1 MVLIVLIVLGGGGYY
16 GYQKF
21 FPKTAATRYVTAK
34 VERGALITSLSGTG
48 QVSASS
54 QVDLKTK
61 TSGEV
66 FYVGATVGQEVK
78 NGALLISLNA
88 KDALK
93 SVRDAEANLESAK
106 LSLEKL
112 NQPTDALTILQAENS
127 LTQAKESKQTTEENL
142 KKDYDDGF
150 NTVANVFLDLPT
162 IVSGLNSMLLGNNF
176 ESNQANVD
184 WYANFG
190 LQFNSSNYDKITNY
204 RNGVLKSYNTAKAI
218 YDKSFDDYKN
228 SSRLSSESE
237 IEALILETYDMVK
250 SVANA
255 VKDTNNYIDF
265 IQGVIEQSNYHG
277 TMPAVMTAHQ
287 SSLDSYTGE
296 TNSHLLNLLSI
307 KQSIESAKTGL
318 ISADRTIAEKIGS
331 LANLTAGADALDIKS
346 QELSIKQKENALQD
360 VREKLADYSVRAPF
374 GGVIAGFTAKKGDSL
389 SSGASIGTLI
399 TKQKIATIS
408 LNEVDV
414 AKVKAGQKVTLTFDA
429 VDDLSITGEVV
440 EVDTLGT
447 TSQGVVSYNV
457 KIGFDVQDE
466 RIRPGMS
473 VSASIIL
480 DSKPDVLL
488 ISSSA
493 VKTQNGE
500 SYVEVL
506 VNGAPEKETV
516 VTGSSNDTMTEVV
529 SGLEEGEEV
538 ITQKITASASTA
550 SASQSAGNSA
560 SRNQSPGAGGDMFRM
575 MH

>member
-1 MVLIVLIVLGGGGYY
+1 MAVLIILIILGGGGYY
-16 GYQKF
+16 GYQKLF
-21 FPKTAATRYVTAK
+21 AKSVATRYVTAK

-66 FYVGATVGQEVK
+66 LYVGAMVGQEVK
-78 NGALLISLNA
+78 NGALLVSLNA

-112 NQPTDALTILQAENS
+112 NQPTDALTILQSENS
-127 LTQAKESKQTTEENL
+127 LTQAKESKQASEDGL

-176 ESNQANVD
+176 ESNQANID

-190 LQFNSSNYDKITNY
+190 LQFNSANYDKIINY
-204 RNGVLKSYNTAKAI
+204 RNGVLKSYNTAKAE

-228 SSRLSSESE
+228 ASRLSSTSTIES
-237 IEALILETYDMVK
+237 LILETYDMVK

-265 IQGVIEQSNYHG
+265 IQGVIEQYNYRG
-277 TMPAVMTAHQ
+277 TTPTTMTTHQ
-287 SSLDSYTGE
+287 SLLDSYTGQ
-296 TNSHLLNLLSI
+296 TNGHLLSLLSI
-307 KQSIESAKTGL
+307 KQSIEGAKTGL
-318 ISADRTIAEKIGS
+318 ISADRTIAEKMAS

-346 QELSIKQKENALQD
+346 QEISIKQKQNALLD
-360 VREKLADYSVRAPF
+360 AREKLADYSVRAPF
-374 GGVIAGFTAKKGDSL
+374 GGVIASFTAKKGDSL
-389 SSGASIGTLI
+389 SSGASVGTII

-408 LNEVDV
+408 LNEVDA
-414 AKVKAGQKVTLTFDA
+414 AKVKTGQKVILTFDA
-429 VDDLSITGEVV
+429 VEDLSITGEVV

-466 RIRPGMS
+466 RIKPGMS

-488 ISSSA
+488 VSSSA
-493 VKTQNGE
+493 VKSKSGE
-500 SYVEVL
+500 SYVEIL
-506 VNGAPEKETV
+506 VNGAPQQKTIV
-516 VTGSSNDTMTEVV
+516 VGSSNDTMTEII
-529 SGLEEGEEV
+529 SGLGEEEEI
-538 ITQKITASASTA
+538 ITQKIVAGTAGT
-550 SASQSAGNSA
+550 SQTTNNSA
-560 SRNQSPGAGGDMFRM
+560 SRSQGSGAGGEMFRM
-575 MH
+575 MR